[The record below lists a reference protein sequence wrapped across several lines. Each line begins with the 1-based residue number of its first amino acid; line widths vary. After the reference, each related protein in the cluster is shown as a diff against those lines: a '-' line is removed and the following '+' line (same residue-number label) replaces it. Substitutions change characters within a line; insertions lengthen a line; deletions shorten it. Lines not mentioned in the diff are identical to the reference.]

1 MLEIVPMSETTTI
14 EDFEKRFA
22 TEEACIEYLRSMRW
36 PKGFSCPSCGA
47 GKSWTLRERALEQC
61 AACGHQVS
69 ITAGTIFH
77 GTRKPLRTWFRVIQQ
92 FLVSKSGC
100 SAKDIE
106 RQHGLRYETAW
117 TWLHK
122 IRSFMDRAGK
132 NPLQGPVEADETYV
146 GGEDIGGGGRSLEG
160 KKSVVVGAV
169 EVRGRACG
177 RVRLAPSG
185 SAAAADLLPFVV
197 ANVKKESTVFT
208 DGWGGYARLPKDGY
222 DHVPQVI
229 GDPKRA
235 PKVLPKIH
243 RVFSLLHRLLLGTY
257 QGAVSKKHEK
267 VYLDEYTF
275 RFNRRNSRSRWLLVQ
290 RFFEC
295 CFSSPPTYRELVDGL
310 DAQPQAVGGA

>member
-1 MLEIVPMSETTTI
+1 MSEIVPMPLPMTAEG
-14 EDFEKRFA
+14 FEERFS
-22 TEEACIEYLRSMRW
+22 TEQACIEYLRFMRW
-36 PKGFSCPSCGA
+36 PKGFCCPKCGGA
-47 GKSWTLRERALEQC
+47 KSWSVHGRGLEQC

-69 ITAGTIFH
+69 ITAGTVFH

-106 RQHGLRYETAW
+106 RQHGLHYETAW

-122 IRSFMDRAGK
+122 LRSYMDRTGK

-146 GGEDIGGGGRSLEG
+146 GGEDSGGGGRSLEG

-177 RVRLAPSG
+177 RVRLAPSD
-185 SAAAADLLPFVV
+185 SAGAADLQPFIAASV
-197 ANVKKESTVFT
+197 AKESIVAT
-208 DGWGGYARLPKDGY
+208 DGWSGYTGLGKKGY
-222 DHVPQVI
+222 EHYPHVI

-243 RVFSLLHRLLLGTY
+243 RVFSLLHRLFLGTY
-257 QGAVSKKHEK
+257 QGAISKKHEK
-267 VYLDEYTF
+267 RYLDEYAF
-275 RFNRRNSRSRWLLVQ
+275 RFNRRTSGNRWLLVQ
-290 RFFEC
+290 RFFES
-295 CFSSPPTYRELVDGL
+295 CFSPPPTYRQLVDGL
-310 DAQPQAVGGA
+310 AAQPQPVGGT